1 MQRRCMALA
10 RQLLPA
16 GCVFEDSGDDIA
28 SEPGQALGSA
38 AHMPHGALQCD
49 ASPLS
54 APSWRGPADEAASL
68 PIAPAVEL
76 VPNPRWATGEGRSMG
91 HSYSSSSSSRVTSA
105 GVAGAAPTADAT
117 ASTRAGEPA
126 AIAGEKRTKVMLQR
140 IPPTLDVA
148 SVRHQLDK
156 MGFRGRY
163 DFVHVP
169 MNHGSN
175 LNMRYAFVNFY
186 RPEDA
191 AHCISSCTGR
201 PFGDTMDETFVC
213 NAEYARSQGTT
224 ASRHAAPRQQKL
236 GFGGAGRW

>member
-1 MQRRCMALA
+1 MGADARKPAVRKHEQTQALQA
-10 RQLLPA
+10 AEVGRSLLPP
-16 GCVFEDSGDDIA
+16 GSSEEHDVEHSEPIRRIA
-28 SEPGQALGSA
+28 SGRSTSASSLAAEPKKQSIAR
-38 AHMPHGALQCD
+38 
-49 ASPLS
+49 LS
-54 APSWRGPADEAASL
+54 ARRACVRRNARLSGFGSPS
-68 PIAPAVEL
+68 I
-76 VPNPRWATGEGRSMG
+76 
-91 HSYSSSSSSRVTSA
+91 
-105 GVAGAAPTADAT
+105 
-117 ASTRAGEPA
+117 
-126 AIAGEKRTKVMLQR
+126 
-140 IPPTLDVA
+140 DVQ
-148 SVRHQLDK
+148 SPDDTHC
-156 MGFRGRY
+156 RGRY